1 MKQMSNKYH
10 LKWFRSTDI
19 IIFIICLEQDIFTA
33 ELPRYSRRYSRPLL
47 NTIKRTLNAIKSI
60 TCNSAPKL
68 QTYFYILSNLWGV
81 GSGCQFVTTLIT

>member
-1 MKQMSNKYH
+1 MKCLLILVEIFRYGHLISNTVYDYFH
-10 LKWFRSTDI
+10 AMFITRHFRHIAT
-19 IIFIICLEQDIFTA
+19 
-33 ELPRYSRRYSRPLL
+33 PSRPVL